1 VKKTACQREL
11 EKAETTVHGTRMKGN
26 FVHRFIPG
34 DGLQGSIQG
43 KGKKMKKT
51 IYVSALAAGCSL
63 LFAAGGIAA
72 EQKSQTQQQREQA
85 QQQERQGQQQARQ
98 QQQSQYAQQL
108 MTAKEIEGMKV
119 QNRQGEEIGSV
130 DKVVLDSQ
138 DGQIAYVVVSSGGF
152 WGMGGEKAV
161 IPWKAVQLQQEQDEP
176 VLMVDVTKDQ
186 LKNAPQGDIEEITDR
201 RQAEEIHQYYGVAP
215 YWEGQEGQ
223 QQQMQPMQQMQQK
236 EQQQQQMEEQQQR
249 R

>member
-1 VKKTACQREL
+1 
-11 EKAETTVHGTRMKGN
+11 
-26 FVHRFIPG
+26 
-34 DGLQGSIQG
+34 
-43 KGKKMKKT
+43 MKKT
-51 IYVSALAAGCSL
+51 IYISALAAGCSL

-72 EQKSQTQQQREQA
+72 EQKSQTQQQREQERQGYS

-98 QQQSQYAQQL
+98 QQQQSQYAQQL
-108 MTAKEIEGMKV
+108 MTADDLGGAKI

-138 DGQIAYVVVSSGGF
+138 NGQIAYVVVTSGGF
-152 WGMGGEKAV
+152 WGVGGEKAV